1 MSSFSKDQKIAFLAV
16 PTLLFGVLGA
26 GYTLALS
33 EVAIDNRDDVTE
45 VRDVRE
51 RDLENVN

>member
-16 PTLLFGVLGA
+16 PTLIFGVLGA
-26 GYTLALS
+26 GYTLALLK
-33 EVAIDNRDDVTE
+33 VAIDNRDNVTE

-51 RDLENVN
+51 RDLGNVN